1 MLDALRPRRRIVAM
15 QSGSLEQS
23 PSPTATALGKAKQP
37 YVDLT
42 VVTDYVQG
50 LLILAGVVMLWLA
63 LAIFG

>member
-1 MLDALRPRRRIVAM
+1 MAM